1 MDTQQKYNEAEY
13 FLGMM
18 KENDEN
24 RQRFKYN
31 LSAFVSAARSVTF
44 VLQKERP
51 KNPESDEWYVKKQ
64 KWMKEDVRKVLFEFF
79 VEKRNYVLK
88 EGLINPQAEIS
99 ITVDV
104 PIVVSV
110 SFEAVIRDAEGNL
123 KDYEYSE
130 PPAKPK
136 PAFKPNRK
144 EETKYK
150 WFFKDWQHTD
160 EDVITLCERHLK
172 ELKIIVEEAESKFGE
187 VDTLQKQLTDK

>member
-18 KENDEN
+18 KQNDEN

-31 LSAFVSAARSVTF
+31 LSAFLSATRSVTF
-44 VLQKERP
+44 VLQKEYS
-51 KNPESDEWYVKKQ
+51 KNPKFKEWYSKKQ
-64 KWMKEDVRKVLFEFF
+64 KWMEGDALFKFF
-79 VEKRNYVLK
+79 VGKRNYVLK
-88 EGLINPQAEIS
+88 ERLIDPQAEIS
-99 ITVDV
+99 ITVDFAAAAS
-104 PIVVSV
+104 ISV
-110 SFEAVIRDAEGNL
+110 EAEVRDAEGNL

-136 PAFKPNRK
+136 PASKPNSR

-150 WFFKDWQHTD
+150 WFFKDWQETD
-160 EDVITLCERHLK
+160 EDVITLCERYLK

-187 VDTLQKQLTDK
+187 ADAPQKQLTDK